1 VTRATGPKMLYHRR
15 SRFRL
20 SATFVHFNLLKSK
33 NNLLFIK
40 NRGIDVSV
48 KLKELVDRLS
58 W

>member
-1 VTRATGPKMLYHRR
+1 MLYHRR

-40 NRGIDVSV
+40 NRGIDLSE